1 MGSTSFPGTHLVPKT
16 RLQPRPEC
24 GTPSFGGAWIH
35 STMPPL
41 KRCGLHLENIT
52 PASGMDQLIFV
63 RSVHVFRQSIV
74 IGIANR
80 SCGRLDPEFRDLLV
94 VDNADILLGFNRW
107 LQHCCFELIVVVH

>member
-1 MGSTSFPGTHLVPKT
+1 
-16 RLQPRPEC
+16 
-24 GTPSFGGAWIH
+24 
-35 STMPPL
+35 MPPL

-94 VDNADILLGFNRW
+94 VDNADILRTVVRMVY
-107 LQHCCFELIVVVH
+107 QTCCFPRTHNRLVESLQR